1 MAKKKYDI
9 GDMKEGL
16 QALVTPSA
24 SSNTPEPEKTE
35 PAQAEKK
42 RYKTCNYV
50 TDVSH
55 HTRLKKYAVENGI
68 TLLEAFNQAIDFF
81 LDHKGGNFKG

>member
-9 GDMKEGL
+9 GNMREGL

-24 SSNTPEPEKTE
+24 SSNTPEPQKTE

-55 HTRLKKYAVENGI
+55 HTRLKRYAAEHGI

-81 LDHKGGNFKG
+81 VDHQEMNFKK